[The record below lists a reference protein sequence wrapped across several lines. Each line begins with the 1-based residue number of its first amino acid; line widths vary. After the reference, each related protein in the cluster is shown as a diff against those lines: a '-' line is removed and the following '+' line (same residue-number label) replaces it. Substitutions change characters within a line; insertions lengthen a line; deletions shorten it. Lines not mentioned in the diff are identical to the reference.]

1 MLQNYCK
8 SYSKSTFIDFL
19 ISILSLSDQQKTIM
33 DSQTS
38 ADDFINN
45 FDRSCSCSN
54 LSDTT
59 FGVSN
64 GCCAK
69 DMVDKLMVQ
78 LKEKDEQLEEKDKT
92 LEANKEDIKVFE
104 FPFMLT
110 KNGLIATRQKIL
122 PNFLKNL
129 KFTSQI

>member
-1 MLQNYCK
+1 V
-8 SYSKSTFIDFL
+8 
-19 ISILSLSDQQKTIM
+19 ISQTIKM

-38 ADDFINN
+38 ADANDIINQ

-69 DMVDKLMVQ
+69 DIVEKLMVQ
-78 LKEKDEQLEEKDKT
+78 LKEKDERLEANKIQLEEKNKE
-92 LEANKEDIKVFE
+92 LEANKEEIKVFE
-104 FPFMLT
+104 FYIILT
-110 KNGLIATRQKIL
+110 KIWISELMATRQKK
-122 PNFLKNL
+122 LKVFKNCIVC
-129 KFTSQI
+129 TSVLFVHE